1 MIADQKELLF
11 PQCDQE
17 ELSVS
22 WVLQCWPMKTKR
34 SVLPWYYWL
43 FVVSVGKY
51 PRKYLK
57 WINVPCYKTHI
68 ILKYRP
74 NDIILISSECANSKT
89 HCLFVN
95 WFFSFLW
102 GLHEK
107 FRKKNFSLMTGGHK
121 TEILELVTDRWL
133 NFIDLR
139 FICSLPSHQ
148 WQHILLPIQ
157 GLFQKVPVYNVLV
170 LLALTCLQVFSK
182 SPFNDRRHNPL
193 SMVTLPSN
201 LHKNFEAIF
210 GWQNML
216 SFWAGLKQKYA
227 RNLSSLHVITIN

>member
-1 MIADQKELLF
+1 M
-11 PQCDQE
+11 
-17 ELSVS
+17 
-22 WVLQCWPMKTKR
+22 
-34 SVLPWYYWL
+34 
-43 FVVSVGKY
+43 
-51 PRKYLK
+51 
-57 WINVPCYKTHI
+57 
-68 ILKYRP
+68 LKYRP

-148 WQHILLPIQ
+148 WRHILLPIQ

-216 SFWAGLKQKYA
+216 SFWAGLKQKICKEFILTACDYNQLEGNA
-227 RNLSSLHVITIN
+227 GTLVNSFTCNCKWYWYLWNLKLFQTKSAIIGSSR

>member
-1 MIADQKELLF
+1 MFHVIKHISYLNTDLMTSSSF
-11 PQCDQE
+11 P
-17 ELSVS
+17 LSVLTARPIVCLWTGFS
-22 WVLQCWPMKTKR
+22 VSFGVYMKNSEKR
-34 SVLPWYYWL
+34 V
-43 FVVSVGKY
+43 F
-51 PRKYLK
+51 
-57 WINVPCYKTHI
+57 
-68 ILKYRP
+68 
-74 NDIILISSECANSKT
+74 
-89 HCLFVN
+89 
-95 WFFSFLW
+95 
-102 GLHEK
+102 
-107 FRKKNFSLMTGGHK
+107 FSLMTGGHK

-170 LLALTCLQVFSK
+170 LLALTCLQDFSK

-201 LHKNFEAIF
+201 LHKNFEVIF

-216 SFWAGLKQKYA
+216 SFWAGLKQKICEEFILTACDY
-227 RNLSSLHVITIN
+227 NQLEGNDGTLVNSFTCNCDTGTFGI